1 MPKLSPLPVL
11 CRCRCCR
18 HHRCCLLPQCIIAH
32 LENADVGRLLRIFQ
46 YVQRYEADWEVA
58 WLQAEQKEAEERKN
72 EPMMVDEDMLG
83 ACVCAARML
92 PTGYITAGFR
102 TQRFQWRAPRL

>member
-1 MPKLSPLPVL
+1 M
-11 CRCRCCR
+11 
-18 HHRCCLLPQCIIAH
+18 
-32 LENADVGRLLRIFQ
+32 GRLLRIFQ

-83 ACVCAARML
+83 AWHVWPML
-92 PTGYITAGFR
+92 AVQGCTVQYSIAQIQTAPF
-102 TQRFQWRAPRL
+102 

>member
-1 MPKLSPLPVL
+1 M
-11 CRCRCCR
+11 
-18 HHRCCLLPQCIIAH
+18 
-32 LENADVGRLLRIFQ
+32 GRLLRIFQ

-83 ACVCAARML
+83 AWHDWHML
-92 PTGYITAGFR
+92 AVQGCTVQYSTVQYSTVQYSTVQPRYRQPHSGY
-102 TQRFQWRAPRL
+102 